1 MKKMRYIVLGVL
13 GLIFG
18 MSSCSTDDKIVDEVL
33 NNVGTGAILRTL
45 SQTNDLVYND
55 DERAFNPSS
64 KYTLVIEEQDA
75 QGGNLLESMEVYVKF
90 NATDAERFPEK
101 GREVLLEKLSV
112 SDFSEGDRELPVT
125 TVSYSSK
132 VLVEALG
139 IDESKIQGEDRFEFR
154 LVLTLT
160 NGEVYTNTDVGG
172 PVSGGSYFSSPFEY
186 FPTIKCAITESL
198 AGTHTYQTINTKAA
212 PGGDGACSG
221 NTLTG
226 EVVWTKKKPG
236 TYASSDMSFGQ
247 FEDCYINRGKAA
259 GNGISIVWD
268 CTSLNPVGDVY
279 IDGEGMVTTKDKA
292 QRSLSYNYSIIK
304 VEGSEM
310 TIKFSNAAGDGGQ
323 VLVTRE
329 GGKNWP
335 EIFSRNN

>member
-1 MKKMRYIVLGVL
+1 MKKIRYIVVGVL

-18 MSSCSTDDKIVDEVL
+18 VSSCSTDDKIVDEVL
-33 NNVGTGAILRTL
+33 SNVGTGAILRTI
-45 SQTNDLVYND
+45 SQDNSLLYND
-55 DERAFNPSS
+55 EEKMFEPNS
-64 KYTLVIEEQDA
+64 KYTLILEEQDA
-75 QGGNLLESMEVYVKF
+75 QKGDLLESVEVYVKYK
-90 NATDAERFPEK
+90 ATDAERFPQGGQEL
-101 GREVLLEKLSV
+101 LLEKLSV

-132 VLVEALG
+132 TLVEALG

-154 LVLTLT
+154 LVLMLT
-160 NGEVYTNTDVGG
+160 NGEVFTNTDVGG
-172 PVSGGSYFSSPFEY
+172 PVSGGSYFLSPFEY
-186 FPTIKCAITESL
+186 FPIIKCAITESL
-198 AGTHTYQTINTKAA
+198 AGTHTYETINAKAA
-212 PGGDGACSG
+212 PGGDGVCSG
-221 NTLTG
+221 NILTG
-226 EVVWTKKKPG
+226 EVVWTEKQSG

-247 FEDCYINRGKAA
+247 FEDCYTNRGKAT

-279 IDGEGMVTTKDKA
+279 IDEEGMVTTKDKA